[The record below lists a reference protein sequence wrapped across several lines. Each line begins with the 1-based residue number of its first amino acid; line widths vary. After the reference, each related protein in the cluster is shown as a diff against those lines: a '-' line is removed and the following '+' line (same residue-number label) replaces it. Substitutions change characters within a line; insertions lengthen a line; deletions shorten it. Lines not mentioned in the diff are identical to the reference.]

1 MSLLLLE
8 AAVKPLEKAPY
19 CLSRVDFQPH
29 CPSAAW
35 LVLAENAWGALS
47 YWPERNQPNQTAWLL
62 AFLLSTWWAVT
73 GLAVG
78 VQTREEARGFQKQNA
93 HRYTYSPPLLA
104 SRMEAAQDG
113 CYAHLGDR
121 S

>member
-35 LVLAENAWGALS
+35 LVLAENAWAPYPIGLRGTSLIKQPGCWPFCSLPGGLSLALLLESRPGRKPGASKSSMRTDTL
-47 YWPERNQPNQTAWLL
+47 TLL
-62 AFLLSTWWAVT
+62 
-73 GLAVG
+73 
-78 VQTREEARGFQKQNA
+78 R
-93 HRYTYSPPLLA
+93 
-104 SRMEAAQDG
+104 
-113 CYAHLGDR
+113 C
-121 S
+121 